1 MATPKQAYIK
11 LLNIMADGST
21 RIENLEKHDGQEVTV
36 KGWLYNKRGSKGLYF
51 LILRD
56 GSGLVQCVV
65 PEDQVDEAS
74 WHGADEATQE
84 SALEITGRVVA
95 DERQVGGYEIQATS
109 VQLVHKAEDYPITP
123 KEHGVE
129 FLMDRRHLW
138 LRSRRQWAVLRIRNR
153 LIMAIHEFFQGEGFV
168 QMDAPI
174 LTGNAVEGTTTLF
187 EIDYF
192 GEPAYLTQSGQL
204 HGEAMAMAF
213 GKIYTFGPTFRAEKS
228 KTRRHLTEFWM
239 IEPEM
244 AFYDLAM
251 NMDLA
256 EAFIVHVVQTVLRE
270 CQEEMEVLERDT
282 APLERVQAPFPRISY
297 SEAVDLLRSDETA
310 QMLDERMATL
320 NEEQDRLTEEREANQ
335 KEYGQAKKWRKRQID
350 AREIEINKRL
360 GEIEEDLRNIPQWKE
375 SARSFAWGND
385 FGGSDE
391 TVLTWHFDRPI
402 IVHRYPAAVKAF
414 YMKRDP
420 DDDRLALG
428 MDVLAPEGYGEIIGG
443 GERATDLDFLKQQ
456 VEAHGLPESA
466 FDWYFDLRRYG
477 SVPHAGFGLG
487 LERTV
492 TWICGIEHLRET
504 IPFPRMLGRLQP

>member
-1 MATPKQAYIK
+1 MPKDFTYIDE
-11 LLNIMADGST
+11 LAGHID
-21 RIENLEKHDGQEVTV
+21 EPVTL

-56 GSGLVQCVV
+56 GTGIVQCVV
-65 PEDQVDEAS
+65 SEEAVDAAS
-74 WHGADEATQE
+74 WAAAEAASQE
-84 SALEITGRVVA
+84 SALTVTGSVSA
-95 DERQVGGYEIQATS
+95 DERAPGSVELQVEA
-109 VQLVHKAEDYPITP
+109 VQLISQAKDYPITP

-129 FLMDRRHLW
+129 FLMERRHLW
-138 LRSRRQWAVLRIRNR
+138 LRSQRQWAAMRVRNR
-153 LIMAIHEFFQGEGFV
+153 LQMAIHEFFQQHGFL

-174 LTGNAVEGTTTLF
+174 LTGNAVEGTSTLF
-187 EIDYF
+187 ELDYF

-204 HGEAMAMAF
+204 YGEALAMAF

-256 EAFIVHVVQTVLRE
+256 EDFLVHLVQTVLDDCADE
-270 CQEEMEVLERDT
+270 LETLERDT
-282 APLERVQAPFPRISY
+282 SVLENVQKPFPRLSY
-297 SEAVDLLRSDETA
+297 TEAVDLLTSDATTELIDA
-310 QMLDERMATL
+310 RLAGLQDEQQRLAGEL
-320 NEEQDRLTEEREANQ
+320 EENAE
-335 KEYGQAKKWRKRQID
+335 EYGQAKKWRKRQID
-350 AREIEINKRL
+350 AREIEINQRL
-360 GEIEEDLRNIPQWKE
+360 AEIEEALRNLPDWKA
-375 SARSFAWGND
+375 SARDFAWGRD

-420 DDDRLALG
+420 EDDRLALG
-428 MDVLAPEGYGEIIGG
+428 MDVLAPEGYGEIVGG
-443 GERATDLDFLKQQ
+443 GERATDLAFLEEQ
-456 VEAHGLPESA
+456 VEEHGLPPEV

-477 SVPHAGFGLG
+477 SVPHSGFGLG

-492 TWICGIEHLRET
+492 GWLCGLDHVRET
-504 IPFPRMLGRLQP
+504 IPFPRLMGRLHP